1 MSQASHLAPLNG
13 NNLRVFTGFRFTIS
27 AMSRGVNVKRLV
39 VAVLAISL
47 TLSPSAFAE
56 QKGKSVKS
64 AKVPAVKCKATK
76 AVGHTPPSVAP
87 ADKLPKRFARTFT
100 FDTNCGTIVVTTV
113 GAKAPITVTQLAT
126 LARGGFFNNTL
137 CHRLTTQGLY
147 VLQCG
152 DPTATGSGGPN
163 FTFRDEN
170 LPAEGLNN
178 YPAGTVAM
186 ANSGPGT
193 NGSQFFLVFAD
204 TTLGANYTIWGTI
217 TQGLDIVKAIAKAG
231 VKGGGAD
238 GAPNQP
244 ISINRVTV
252 SNN

>member
-1 MSQASHLAPLNG
+1 
-13 NNLRVFTGFRFTIS
+13 
-27 AMSRGVNVKRLV
+27 MSRGVNVKRLV
-39 VAVLAISL
+39 VAVLAI
-47 TLSPSAFAE
+47 TLIISPSAFAE
-56 QKGKSVKS
+56 AKSKSVKS
-64 AKVPAVKCKATK
+64 AKVPAIKCKTTK
-76 AVGHTPPSVAP
+76 AIGHTPPSVAP
-87 ADKLPKRFARTFT
+87 ADKLPKRLTRKFT
-100 FDTNCGTIVVTTV
+100 FETNCGNIVVTTV
-113 GAKAPITVTQLAT
+113 GAKAPITITQLAT

-163 FTFRDEN
+163 FTYRDEN
-170 LPAEGLNN
+170 LPTESLNN

-217 TQGLDIVKAIAKAG
+217 TEGLDIVRAIAKAG

-244 ISINRVTV
+244 IAINRVTLT
-252 SNN
+252 N